1 MKEILRY
8 LRQTNSLTQEEVARR
23 LEISR
28 QSYIKYENGEVV
40 PGDKVV
46 RELSIIY
53 GVREEFIRRNQVPK
67 PDCHDGECRA
77 ECRIDENAGLASVE
91 SPSASQASTASYG
104 ENFLPDGRRILEGI
118 FDGSVVRLLGSLE
131 GLNLKKGQKFR
142 LYVENEEEEKRKK
155 KEAFKNIMKFK
166 GTLPADFDCEKARY
180 EALEEKYGPFN

>member
-8 LRQTNSLTQEEVARR
+8 LRQTNSFTQEEIARR
-23 LEISR
+23 LGISR
-28 QSYIKYENGEVV
+28 QSYIKYENGEVA

-53 GVREEFIRRNQVPK
+53 GVREEFIRKNQVPK
-67 PDCHDGECRA
+67 PDSHDA
-77 ECRIDENAGLASVE
+77 EYRIDENAGLASVA
-91 SPSASQASTASYG
+91 SPSVSVPYG
-104 ENFLPDGRRILEGI
+104 ANFLPDGRRILEGI